1 LFDVQGHRGARG
13 LWPENT
19 LAGFAR
25 AIELGVSTLE
35 LDCGVTRDGIV
46 VVSHDPR
53 LSAAHTRDANGRF
66 LETAGPPIWSLSYA
80 ELEAFDVGRI
90 RPGSP
95 LAAEFPEQQ
104 SIDGERIPRLA
115 DVLSL
120 VRKRGHGQVRVNIEI
135 KIFPEQPELTMAPEP
150 FVQCLKRDLAATASA
165 SFVNL
170 QSFDWRVLHAV
181 HREIPE
187 VSTAALTDQQPGED
201 TIQLGSVRPSPWL
214 GGLDP
219 AEHGNSVP
227 QLVKAIGAG
236 TWAPEYRDLDAA
248 RVAEAHALNL
258 RVVPWTVNESAD
270 MANLLAQGVDG
281 IITDRPDRLRAL
293 LIQQGRA
300 VPAAPGLCDAGN
312 RRQGT

>member
-1 LFDVQGHRGARG
+1 LFDLQGHRGARG

-25 AIELGVSTLE
+25 TIELGVSTLE

-53 LSAAHTRDANGRF
+53 LSAAHTRDEQGHF
-66 LETAGPPIWSLSYA
+66 LEAAGAPIWSLTYA
-80 ELEAFDVGRI
+80 QLQHFDVGRI
-90 RPGSP
+90 RPGST
-95 LAAEFPEQQ
+95 LAAEFPDQQ
-104 SIDGERIPRLA
+104 PVDGEHIPRLA
-115 DVLSL
+115 EVLTL
-120 VRKRGHGQVRVNIEI
+120 VRERGQGQVHVNIEV

-150 FVQCLKRDLAATASA
+150 FVQCLKRDLEVTASA
-165 SFVNL
+165 ALVNI

-181 HREIPE
+181 HREIPG

-201 TIQLGSVRPSPWL
+201 TIQLGAAQPSPWL
-214 GGLDP
+214 GGLKPSD
-219 AEHGNSVP
+219 HGDSVP
-227 QLVKAIGAG
+227 RLVKAVGAG
-236 TWAPEYRDLDAA
+236 TWSPEFRDLSAA

-258 RVVPWTVNESAD
+258 RVVPWTVNDSAD

-293 LIQQGRA
+293 LLQQGRA
-300 VPAAPGLCDAGN
+300 VPLAP
-312 RRQGT
+312 